1 MTTGVLALALDI
13 SVAAVSVAMLLCVW
27 RLVRGPQSID
37 RVLAVDTLYLNTV
50 ALVLLLGMR
59 MQTQLLFEAALIV
72 AMLGFAATVGLAR
85 YISRGDVKEV
95 TAGKPKAISK
105 RTWDAIKPLERI
117 EAMADMLNSNDDE
130 EEALLMLM

>member
-1 MTTGVLALALDI
+1 MTTGVLALALDL

-85 YISRGDVKEV
+85 YISRGEV
-95 TAGKPKAISK
+95 
-105 RTWDAIKPLERI
+105 I
-117 EAMADMLNSNDDE
+117 E
-130 EEALLMLM
+130 